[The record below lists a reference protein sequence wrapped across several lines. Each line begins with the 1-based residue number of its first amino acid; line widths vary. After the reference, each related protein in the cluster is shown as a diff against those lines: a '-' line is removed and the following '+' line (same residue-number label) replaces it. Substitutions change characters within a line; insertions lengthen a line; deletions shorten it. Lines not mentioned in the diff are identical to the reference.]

1 MSIKL
6 AFSLSVI
13 LSVKLSMVRAEV
25 VDREL
30 EALLKQQVAI
40 NEGVQIRQFMPVE
53 LDDSISG
60 VEKAVL
66 WTILGPTYWRNQLS
80 ILANQSGQL
89 RLLATI
95 PLMGMAIGFGPVK
108 PDGTLQVA
116 TKISDPND
124 PLCCPTQVK
133 RLYFRYRAGRLL
145 AVESDPE

>member
-66 WTILGPTYWRNQLS
+66 WTILGPTY
-80 ILANQSGQL
+80 
-89 RLLATI
+89 
-95 PLMGMAIGFGPVK
+95 
-108 PDGTLQVA
+108 
-116 TKISDPND
+116 
-124 PLCCPTQVK
+124 
-133 RLYFRYRAGRLL
+133 
-145 AVESDPE
+145 